1 MDNISQFN
9 PPMANMINDMV
20 CLQQEIDVISAE
32 LWGLCKSNVL
42 WNAVSHFFQ
51 LFLHQTLALVCAS
64 TSAFAP
70 QPSAFV
76 SKELS
81 ASAPVIDNLGSNLA
95 VKNLLLN
102 VESSAGLLTKVAKS
116 GLISK
121 AQEEQDSRR
130 SWHFSFQV
138 GTIVTASHWPR
149 DPSSLANHLW
159 LGPTCLSHFGSC
171 HFDSSASYWSR
182 WFGIVSSGLCCC
194 WYHSR

>member
-1 MDNISQFN
+1 LKR
-9 PPMANMINDMV
+9 
-20 CLQQEIDVISAE
+20 C
-32 LWGLCKSNVL
+32 
-42 WNAVSHFFQ
+42 VSLFQ

-102 VESSAGLLTKVAKS
+102 VESSAGLLTKVVKS

-121 AQEEQDSRR
+121 AQEASISLSKLEPLLQLAAGPEILPLLPTLFDLAPPVFPILTLLPFRFQR
-130 SWHFSFQV
+130 QLLEPLVWHRHQRPLLLLVSFQIAGDTV
-138 GTIVTASHWPR
+138 MEVVAQLVLVLSVLGRLAVLAVMRPWWHQRSLENL
-149 DPSSLANHLW
+149 PSSK
-159 LGPTCLSHFGSC
+159 
-171 HFDSSASYWSR
+171 
-182 WFGIVSSGLCCC
+182 
-194 WYHSR
+194 